1 MAAIVHALLCSVALR
16 SRLISLSVSPNS
28 DKSGQQSL
36 YPDGNSDR
44 HQNLIIC
51 SSGHSQPSLK
61 ISCKSVQKFLDK
73 VADKQTNRQ
82 TNKQTHKRRRKH
94 NLLGE
99 DNKYIGLLAATLWW
113 FTAAQKTPKN
123 TSFWGHPAPRGR
135 TAPIF

>member
-28 DKSGQQSL
+28 DESGKQSL
-36 YPDGNSDR
+36 YPDGDPDR
-44 HQNLIIC
+44 HQTHC
-51 SSGHSQPSLK
+51 QPYLK
-61 ISCKSVQKFLDK
+61 LSCKSVQKFLDK